1 MLNVV
6 DVIGVASTGAYEGEP
21 SFVTRTKIVR
31 MVRLG
36 LVYRLRMVC
45 IAPGC
50 NMLAEVPANRRGRL
64 LTQGADRVPDR
75 LQLRLQGVEAVEEI
89 DGSLAHYDRTVFG

>member
-31 MVRLG
+31 MVRLS

-89 DGSLAHYDRTVFG
+89 DGSIAHYDRTVFG